1 MSDGM
6 DQAASAF
13 KSAIHRD
20 AQPRE
25 KQLHELR
32 EVSDAAKS
40 LLEDKAFQ
48 QAISQLRTR
57 WYEQMM
63 TELNIRQRDELM
75 AMSKALRGITDELA
89 SIVNDYKFAAR
100 RHA

>member
-1 MSDGM
+1 MTDNL
-6 DQAASAF
+6 Q
-13 KSAIHRD
+13 H
-20 AQPRE
+20 
-25 KQLHELR
+25 LR
-32 EVSDAAKS
+32 EQSEAAKS

-100 RHA
+100 RHAS